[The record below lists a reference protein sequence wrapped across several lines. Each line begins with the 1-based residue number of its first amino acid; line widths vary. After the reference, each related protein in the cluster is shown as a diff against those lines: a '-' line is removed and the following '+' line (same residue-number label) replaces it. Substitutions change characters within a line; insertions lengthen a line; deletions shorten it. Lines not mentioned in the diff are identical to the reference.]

1 MTGDHL
7 AALIAVLASLILVTR
22 GLRSHQLSRQTLI
35 RYGLAWAA
43 IIAALVLL
51 VATLSDVFQSL
62 SPA

>member
-1 MTGDHL
+1 MTGDQL
-7 AALIAVLASLILVTR
+7 VALIAVLASLILVSR
-22 GLRSHQLSRQTLI
+22 GLRGHQLPRQTLI

-51 VATLSDVFQSL
+51 IAALNGMFQSL